1 MATEISRPK
10 LQHLAERANSPR
22 YEEEN
27 ISLLDVLIILAER
40 KKIILAIMIAVT
52 MLAAIVSLLLPK
64 RYIATVTLLPPAQ
77 NTSLAAGFTSQL
89 GGSLGGMA
97 ALAGGGLGLKNP
109 NDMLVAMLQSRVV
122 EDAMVQRFG
131 LMRVYHA
138 RYLSDARNSF
148 ERHVA
153 VKGNGPDGL
162 IHISVE
168 DANPNRAA
176 EIANGYVDQFRQLS
190 AHLAIGEAS
199 QRRLFFEQQL
209 EQAKDNLA
217 NAEES
222 LKATEEKTG
231 VIQLDSQA
239 KALIGS
245 AATLRAQITAE
256 EVKIHSMRT
265 FATDENAQLVRA
277 QQELDGLQA
286 QLAQL
291 TRAGANREEGLII
304 PKGQLSEAGL
314 AYVRKLRDL
323 KYHETIF
330 EILARQFEIAK
341 LDEARQGALIQ
352 VVDPAVVPDKR
363 SFPKRTLIVLG
374 GLIGGFI
381 LGAFWALFKAGL
393 QRARSNSEMSEKIW
407 ALRRAI
413 SLRR

>member
-1 MATEISRPK
+1 MATKISQLK
-10 LQHLAERANSPR
+10 FQNLADRANSRR
-22 YEEEN
+22 YDEKN
-27 ISLLDVLIILAER
+27 VSLLDMLILLAER
-40 KKIILAIMIAVT
+40 KKTILVIMIAVT
-52 MLAAIVSLLLPK
+52 VLTAIVSLLLPK
-64 RYIATVTLLPPAQ
+64 RYTATVTLLPPAQ

-89 GGSLGGMA
+89 GSSLGGMA
-97 ALAGGGLGLKNP
+97 ALAGGTLGLKNP

-131 LMRVYHA
+131 LMREYHA

-148 ERHVA
+148 ERRVS
-153 VKGNGPDGL
+153 VKGNGLDGL

-209 EQAKDNLA
+209 EQAKENLA
-217 NAEES
+217 SAEES
-222 LKATEEKTG
+222 LKASEQKTG
-231 VIQLDSQA
+231 VIQLDSQT

-245 AATLRAQITAE
+245 AAALRAQITAK
-256 EVKIHSMRT
+256 EVQIDSMRT
-265 FATDENAQLVRA
+265 FATDENSQLIRA
-277 QQELDGLQA
+277 QQELDGLRA

-291 TRAGANREEGLII
+291 TRAGADRQEGLII
-304 PKGQLSEAGL
+304 PKGQVSEAGL
-314 AYVRKLRDL
+314 EYVRKLRDV

-352 VVDPAVVPDKR
+352 VVDPAVIPDKR

-374 GLIGGFI
+374 GLIAGFI
-381 LGAFWALFKAGL
+381 LGAFWALFQVGL

-407 ALRRAI
+407 TLRRAI

>member
-1 MATEISRPK
+1 
-10 LQHLAERANSPR
+10 
-22 YEEEN
+22 
-27 ISLLDVLIILAER
+27 
-40 KKIILAIMIAVT
+40 
-52 MLAAIVSLLLPK
+52 
-64 RYIATVTLLPPAQ
+64 
-77 NTSLAAGFTSQL
+77 
-89 GGSLGGMA
+89 
-97 ALAGGGLGLKNP
+97 
-109 NDMLVAMLQSRVV
+109 
-122 EDAMVQRFG
+122 
-131 LMRVYHA
+131 
-138 RYLSDARNSF
+138 
-148 ERHVA
+148 
-153 VKGNGPDGL
+153 L

-209 EQAKDNLA
+209 EQAKENLA
-217 NAEES
+217 SAEES
-222 LKATEEKTG
+222 LKASEQKTG
-231 VIQLDSQA
+231 VIQLDSQT

-245 AATLRAQITAE
+245 AAALRAQITAK
-256 EVKIHSMRT
+256 EVQINSMRT
-265 FATDENAQLVRA
+265 FATDENSQLVRA
-277 QQELDGLQA
+277 QQELDGLRA

-291 TRAGANREEGLII
+291 TRAGADREERLII
-304 PKGQLSEAGL
+304 PRGQLSEAGL
-314 AYVRKLRDL
+314 EYVRKLRDL

-352 VVDPAVVPDKR
+352 VVDPAVIPDKR

-381 LGAFWALFKAGL
+381 LGVFWALFQVGL

>member
-1 MATEISRPK
+1 
-10 LQHLAERANSPR
+10 
-22 YEEEN
+22 
-27 ISLLDVLIILAER
+27 
-40 KKIILAIMIAVT
+40 
-52 MLAAIVSLLLPK
+52 
-64 RYIATVTLLPPAQ
+64 
-77 NTSLAAGFTSQL
+77 
-89 GGSLGGMA
+89 
-97 ALAGGGLGLKNP
+97 
-109 NDMLVAMLQSRVV
+109 
-122 EDAMVQRFG
+122 
-131 LMRVYHA
+131 MREYHA

-148 ERHVA
+148 ERRVS

-209 EQAKDNLA
+209 EQAKENLA
-217 NAEES
+217 SAEES
-222 LKATEEKTG
+222 LKASEQKTG
-231 VIQLDSQA
+231 VIQLDSQT

-245 AATLRAQITAE
+245 AAALRAQITAK
-256 EVKIHSMRT
+256 EVQINSMRT
-265 FATDENAQLVRA
+265 FATDENSQLVRA
-277 QQELDGLQA
+277 QQELDGLRA

-291 TRAGANREEGLII
+291 TRAGADREERLII
-304 PKGQLSEAGL
+304 PRGQLSEAGL
-314 AYVRKLRDL
+314 EYVRKLRDL

-352 VVDPAVVPDKR
+352 VVDPAVIPDKR

-381 LGAFWALFKAGL
+381 LGVFWALFQVGL